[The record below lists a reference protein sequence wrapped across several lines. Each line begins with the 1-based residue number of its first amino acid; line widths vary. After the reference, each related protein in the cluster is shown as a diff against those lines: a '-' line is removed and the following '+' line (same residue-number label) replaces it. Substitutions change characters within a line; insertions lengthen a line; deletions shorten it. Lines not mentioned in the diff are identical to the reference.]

1 MKGWIKMLNT
11 KMQVVNIGVDDIQDV
26 LYYENRIGRHDRE
39 MLIANGFY
47 LADVR
52 AENGDMYT
60 AVLEPCVHIDYY
72 GCIISVR
79 PFDFGPDGFI
89 STHGQMGF
97 LSNEFGEQTPLE
109 YRASFYNEECEACK
123 QCGKVNG
130 KQFCTLYNNYCKSVQ
145 LCSENSLIDYTGL
158 RKALIDSSSKKCA
171 NEGCWS
177 VIRKENFVLVFYTD
191 KHNSEHIMLDCK
203 RPVVQWRPNQT
214 PIFQK
219 YADVKTLTN
228 IIQSVFSDF
237 GYTRER

>member
-1 MKGWIKMLNT
+1 MLNT

-72 GCIISVR
+72 GCLISVR
-79 PFDFGPDGFI
+79 PFDFSPYGFI

-97 LSNEFGEQTPLE
+97 LSDEFGKLTPLE
-109 YRASFYNEECEACK
+109 YRASFCCEKCEACK
-123 QCGKVNG
+123 QCEKVNE
-130 KQFCTLYNNYCKSVQ
+130 KQFCALRNDYCICVQ
-145 LCSENSLIDYTGL
+145 PCIENSLIDYTGL
-158 RKALIDSSSKKCA
+158 RKALIEASSKECA
-171 NEGCWS
+171 KEGCWT
-177 VIRKENFVLVFYTD
+177 VIKEDYSVLVFYTD
-191 KHNSEHIMLDCK
+191 EQNSECINFNLDCE
-203 RPVVQWRPNQT
+203 RPVVQWRPKQK

-228 IIQSVFSDF
+228 IIQSV
-237 GYTRER
+237 YTGFNHTKER

>member
-1 MKGWIKMLNT
+1 MLNT
-11 KMQVVNIGVDDIQDV
+11 KMQVVNIGLNDIQDV
-26 LYYENRIGRHDRE
+26 LYYENRIGRLDRE

-72 GCIISVR
+72 GCLISVR
-79 PFDFGPDGFI
+79 PFDFGPEGFI
-89 STHGQMGF
+89 PTHGKMGF

-109 YRASFYNEECEACK
+109 YRASFYNDEYCESCW
-123 QCGKVNG
+123 QCEKVNG
-130 KQFCTLYNNYCKSVQ
+130 KQFCAFHNDYCKSIQACIV
-145 LCSENSLIDYTGL
+145 NSLIDYTGL
-158 RKALIDSSSKKCA
+158 RKALIEYSSKKSA
-171 NEGCWS
+171 DKGYWS
-177 VIRKENFVLVFYTD
+177 IREKDSFMLVFYTD
-191 KHNSEHIMLDCK
+191 KHNLEYIKLDCD
-203 RPVVQWRPNQT
+203 RPVVQWRHNQT

-219 YADVKTLTN
+219 YADEKTLTN